1 MDEPQQFI
9 AELRVPGL
17 PTHVQRQAR
26 LSAITSK
33 ARSQGRSYP
42 DRVPKPDS
50 DPNPVPDPDPDPDPA
65 LIMRQGLRT
74 KSVIGN
80 TNKAAPNPRLIIR
93 SG

>member
-42 DRVPKPDS
+42 DRVPKPK
-50 DPNPVPDPDPDPDPA
+50 PDPDPDPA